1 MPRGDGESDWRLQGE
16 TGTRPYLIVV
26 TRGSLYLDGTIHS
39 HRSGVG
45 SEYRVLQS
53 GRMSNVRSVAG

>member
-26 TRGSLYLDGTIHS
+26 TRGSLSDPS
-39 HRSGVG
+39 HRSGVF
-45 SEYRVLQS
+45 SRSRV
-53 GRMSNVRSVAG
+53 NVRSVAG